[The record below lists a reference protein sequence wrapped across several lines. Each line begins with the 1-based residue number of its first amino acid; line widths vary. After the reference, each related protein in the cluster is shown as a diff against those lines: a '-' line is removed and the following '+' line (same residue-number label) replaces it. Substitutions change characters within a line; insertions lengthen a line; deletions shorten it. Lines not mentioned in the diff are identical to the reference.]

1 MIHYD
6 TQHEQA
12 IELIKKHKDCR
23 IKEIRIVE
31 EWRTKEVQIIFSDKA
46 TTNENTPP
54 LEALLRGLI
63 ICLEGGFKLT
73 LKNEPNYRAWTAEEV
88 PDVAQYR
95 EKNNHQVKWFAEK
108 NIKFYALE
116 EARGLY
122 HLYRYEYRT
131 DLSKDEWYPCGV
143 EIKEGAEDA
152 KNS

>member
-73 LKNEPNYRAWTAEEV
+73 LKNEPKYRAWTADEV
-88 PDVAQYR
+88 PEYFQIRYKRR
-95 EKNNHQVKWFAEK
+95 EE
-108 NIKFYALE
+108 IKFFGKGERTLDE
-116 EARGLY
+116 LLQ
-122 HLYRYEYRT
+122 HYEYRT
-131 DLSKDEWYPCGV
+131 NLLEDKWHVCGV
-143 EIKEGAEDA
+143 EVSDE
-152 KNS
+152 